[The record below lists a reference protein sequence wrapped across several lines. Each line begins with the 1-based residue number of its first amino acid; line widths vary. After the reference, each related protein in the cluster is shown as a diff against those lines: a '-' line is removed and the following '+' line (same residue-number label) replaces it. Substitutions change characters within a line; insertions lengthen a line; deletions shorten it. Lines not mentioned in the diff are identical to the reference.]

1 MKNLFGALTAGM
13 LVCTSLVAS
22 PVGNPSAPMSFEDGV
37 VMAGS
42 PDYSVRIGFSNDFV
56 SDRKMQ
62 GDVTGNTAHV
72 EASTRSHSV
81 DLAFNFF
88 NKVDIY
94 GRLGRGCFE
103 VRQNLV
109 AGNFSLRS
117 DSELPLWAAGGRAIL
132 YNWDF
137 TTLSVFGE
145 YAHLKGKIDDVISGT
160 LFSGELATEVT
171 VKDWNV
177 GLALSHQI
185 DYLAPY
191 VAVRYS
197 DAKTT
202 YSAATAAVG
211 SGSSA
216 TTVALDKLKSRSNVG
231 ASLGCTF
238 MAGKKF
244 DFTIEGRM
252 FDEHGMS
259 LVGALRF

>member
-37 VMAGS
+37 VMAGN
-42 PDYSVRIGFSNDFV
+42 PDYSMRIGFTSDCV

-62 GDVTGNTAHV
+62 NDISGSTAHV
-72 EASTRSHSV
+72 EASMKSHSV

-88 NKVDIY
+88 NKVDLY
-94 GRLGRGCFE
+94 GRLGRGSFE
-103 VRQNLV
+103 VRQNLN
-109 AGNFSLRS
+109 AGNFHLRS
-117 DSELPLWAAGGRAIL
+117 DSELPLWAAGARAVL

-145 YAHLKGKIDDVISGT
+145 YSHLKGKIDDVISGT
-160 LFSGELATEVT
+160 LFSGELATKVT
-171 VKDWNV
+171 VKDWNA

-185 DYLAPY
+185 DYLSPY
-191 VAVRYS
+191 VAIRYS

-211 SGSSA
+211 TESPP
-216 TTVALDKLKSRSNVG
+216 VNLNNLKSRSNVG
-231 ASLGCTF
+231 ASVGCTF

-259 LVGALRF
+259 FVGAMRF